1 LRSKHGEERVP
12 ESSSRGTSNSM
23 DDVWLEKCRIKYTQ
37 DHLIPLVPGKEVGVD
52 YGCRDAHSCGGIRN
66 SLGRRQ
72 SGAIKKAIGVLAF
85 DLCENQGFP
94 GIEVAF
100 GKLKTK
106 VMIHIWD
113 DVDNGWL
120 DWWWVRL

>member
-1 LRSKHGEERVP
+1 
-12 ESSSRGTSNSM
+12 M
-23 DDVWLEKCRIKYTQ
+23 DDVWLGQCRNKYTQ
-37 DHLIPLVPGKEVGVD
+37 DHLIPLAPGKEVKVD
-52 YGCRDAHSCGGIRN
+52 YGCRGAGSCVGIRN
-66 SLGRRQ
+66 SLGKRR

-85 DLCENQGFP
+85 DICENLGFP

-100 GKLKTK
+100 GKLNTK

-113 DVDNGWL
+113 DEDNSWL